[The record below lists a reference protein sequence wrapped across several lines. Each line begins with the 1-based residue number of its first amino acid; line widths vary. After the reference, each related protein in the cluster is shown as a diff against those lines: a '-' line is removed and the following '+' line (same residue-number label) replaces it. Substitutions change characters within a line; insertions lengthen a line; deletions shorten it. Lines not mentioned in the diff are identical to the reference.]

1 MNLIYTWTPIHSDE
15 FDCDGEEE
23 CYHGVDYCK
32 QAVTDT
38 INALNWGTQEYL
50 GSQERIANEVFKV
63 TSPEGIDYQ
72 IEFAIN
78 TYERKAARLECTIT
92 APETES
98 FDQRFE
104 ELKIALKNRLILD
117 WEVCTW
123 LVDMQSAQLCKEA
136 YEKAFI
142 IENNLRAFAS
152 KLLIHFLGIDWL
164 NSTGLEKE
172 AESVKCL
179 KEKFIQRVPEF
190 DNINAD
196 FLSMTLETLVG
207 VMFEGKIYNDN
218 VVLNKSQYAK
228 VWEIAKKNG
237 TGNSIAEF
245 IKSKRTVEK
254 RIWDDLFVPYI
265 DEQEKFKKAVH
276 NFIEDRNHV
285 AHSKVLSWNS
295 YQIILSDFDKMDGF
309 IRQADSKFDRE
320 ETSDEVL
327 DTWNTLQE
335 EERNEREYY
344 RERIAS
350 ETGIDVLDEDDI
362 RNWFDNVLHDLFS
375 DVYQQYHL
383 DVCYEISDFQ
393 TPDNGI
399 CFKVTSPVMEDSS
412 LRVDVFSEYVIDDEL
427 GEDSTCTI
435 ECKDGTGKTICSA
448 EIHFHN
454 GNGYEGE
461 EGLME
466 ASEDSEYDFS
476 ELNDLRDEL
485 FEYIDEKL
493 NPYPE
498 KLNAYV
504 YENKGDNAW
513 TADFACSQCG
523 KFGVSIN
530 EEFLPIGR
538 CCYCGWD
545 NELEKCERC
554 GQLVSV
560 DDMENG
566 FCPSCSSYI
575 EKQ

>member
-1 MNLIYTWTPIHSDE
+1 MTIKFSMDRIRNMNLIYTWTPIHSDE

-23 CYHGVDYCK
+23 RYHGVDYCK

-98 FDQRFE
+98 FDQRLE

-152 KLLIHFLGIDWL
+152 KVLIHFLGIDWL

-190 DNINAD
+190 DNINTD

-254 RIWDDLFVPYI
+254 RIW
-265 DEQEKFKKAVH
+265 
-276 NFIEDRNHV
+276 
-285 AHSKVLSWNS
+285 
-295 YQIILSDFDKMDGF
+295 
-309 IRQADSKFDRE
+309 E
-320 ETSDEVL
+320 ECL
-327 DTWNTLQE
+327 GL
-335 EERNEREYY
+335 
-344 RERIAS
+344 
-350 ETGIDVLDEDDI
+350 
-362 RNWFDNVLHDLFS
+362 
-375 DVYQQYHL
+375 
-383 DVCYEISDFQ
+383 
-393 TPDNGI
+393 TP
-399 CFKVTSPVMEDSS
+399 
-412 LRVDVFSEYVIDDEL
+412 
-427 GEDSTCTI
+427 
-435 ECKDGTGKTICSA
+435 
-448 EIHFHN
+448 
-454 GNGYEGE
+454 
-461 EGLME
+461 
-466 ASEDSEYDFS
+466 
-476 ELNDLRDEL
+476 
-485 FEYIDEKL
+485 
-493 NPYPE
+493 
-498 KLNAYV
+498 
-504 YENKGDNAW
+504 
-513 TADFACSQCG
+513 
-523 KFGVSIN
+523 
-530 EEFLPIGR
+530 
-538 CCYCGWD
+538 
-545 NELEKCERC
+545 
-554 GQLVSV
+554 
-560 DDMENG
+560 
-566 FCPSCSSYI
+566 
-575 EKQ
+575 